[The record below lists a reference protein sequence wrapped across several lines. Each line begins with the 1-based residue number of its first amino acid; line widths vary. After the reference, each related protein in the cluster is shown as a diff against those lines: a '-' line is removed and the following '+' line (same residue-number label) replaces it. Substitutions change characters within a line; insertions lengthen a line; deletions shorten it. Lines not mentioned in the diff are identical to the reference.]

1 MMVSP
6 GFAESVAERMRA
18 DHAVLAGRWFKR
30 LHDLLPVEATEV
42 FPSESLLDHIPA
54 LIVDISAYLRAPE
67 AEAIAANTLVMEKAR
82 ELGTLRH
89 HQRASLH
96 QLLREYQLL
105 GGVLVAFVQEE
116 IVRSSLAPSP
126 RECVDV
132 VARLHQ
138 SVDVLMQET
147 VETFVR
153 LYTATISEQADRLE
167 QFTRMATH
175 EWRQPL
181 GSLQFAVTLL
191 RQAPIEPA
199 RVTRTLELMERNV
212 AHLVQMTHKLERLA
226 RIREGD
232 DDPVV
237 QEVSVTAVAQQ
248 AARQLRE
255 MAESK
260 DVRVYVADD
269 LPTLTVDVGRLELT
283 FVNLLSNAIKY
294 SDAGKAERIVEVV
307 GGPESDAEC
316 RLVVRDN
323 GIGIPA
329 DRIDSIF
336 DRFSRAH
343 ADRDDLYGVT
353 GVGLGLSIVADCVR
367 AMGGRVAVESSEEL
381 GTAFL
386 ITLPRAAAGEGIRVR
401 ALHALIPA
409 RALEKPL
416 PPFFAN
422 LAHLFHLFFGE
433 DLLELLVGRI
443 LNRAKLAA
451 HP

>member
-1 MMVSP
+1 MMTTP
-6 GFAESVAERMRA
+6 GFADFVAERMRA
-18 DHAVLAGRWFKR
+18 EHAVLAARWFER
-30 LHDLLPVEATEV
+30 LRGLLPVDAAEV
-42 FPSESLLDHIPA
+42 FPTESLLDHIPA
-54 LIVDISAYLRAPE
+54 LIIDISVYLRAPGE
-67 AEAIAANTLVMEKAR
+67 EAIAANTTVVEKAR

-105 GGVLVAFVQEE
+105 GGVLTAFVQEE
-116 IVRSSLAPSP
+116 ILASSLAPSP
-126 RECVDV
+126 GECVHLV
-132 VARLHQ
+132 TRLHQ

-153 LYTATISEQADRLE
+153 LYTGTISEQAERLD

-181 GSLQFAVTLL
+181 GSLQFAVSLL
-191 RQAPIEPA
+191 RQAAIEPA
-199 RVTRTLELMERNV
+199 RVSRTLELMERNV
-212 AHLVQMTHKLERLA
+212 AHLVELTHKLERLA
-226 RIREGD
+226 RIRGGD

-237 QEVSVTAVAQQ
+237 QDVSVTAVAQQ

-255 MAESK
+255 MAEAK
-260 DVRVYVADD
+260 GVRVHVADD
-269 LPTLTVDVGRLELT
+269 LPSLTVDVGRLELT

-294 SDAGKAERIVEVV
+294 SDATKSDRVVEVV
-307 GGPESDAEC
+307 GGPGSGRVC
-316 RLVVRDN
+316 RLIVRDN

-343 ADRDDLYGVT
+343 ADRDDLNGVT

-367 AMGGRVAVESSEEL
+367 AMGGRVEVESSVDL

-386 ITLPRAAAGEGIRVR
+386 ITLPGRPGE
-401 ALHALIPA
+401 AL
-409 RALEKPL
+409 
-416 PPFFAN
+416 
-422 LAHLFHLFFGE
+422 GS
-433 DLLELLVGRI
+433 ELSML
-443 LNRAKLAA
+443 
-451 HP
+451 